1 MELFLN
7 LVKRDIFLAGK
18 TGNKVIISLI
28 FFLLILSIIPFIT
41 LQGSPVYAITET
53 DTTFV
58 PFTLQTTN
66 ALNVQALLTLSVDT
80 DGFGRQK

>member
-28 FFLLILSIIPFIT
+28 FFLLILSIIPLSLGNNLSYINNIAAGIILVNEAGFTTI
-41 LQGSPVYAITET
+41 GISYSSSP
-53 DTTFV
+53 
-58 PFTLQTTN
+58 
-66 ALNVQALLTLSVDT
+66 
-80 DGFGRQK
+80 